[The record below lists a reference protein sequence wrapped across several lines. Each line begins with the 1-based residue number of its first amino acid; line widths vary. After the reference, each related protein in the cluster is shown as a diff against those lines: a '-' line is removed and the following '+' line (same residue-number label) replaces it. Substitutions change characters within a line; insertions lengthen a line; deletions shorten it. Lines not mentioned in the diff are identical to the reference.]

1 MQKILI
7 LCIIIFSFFSKL
19 NSQGFQ
25 WGLKGGFGFSNYGI
39 DKNEFT
45 DPKGNPYS
53 VEGTG
58 SVVSIQLGVSSIV
71 NMNNSIFYFGPEFYY
86 VKGGGKLEFTDLS
99 IGMNG
104 GEKSTITQTDHLFEL
119 AAPIGIKLGLFNIF
133 TGPTFS
139 YRISTNGAA
148 SDYLDNI
155 FNNGLGETNDQSL
168 YMGIVAGLGYSID
181 KNSIINIRYSFP
193 ILGNELTIENNSYS
207 NNMAFSLIGVDLIYI
222 FEQ

>member
-1 MQKILI
+1 
-7 LCIIIFSFFSKL
+7 
-19 NSQGFQ
+19 
-25 WGLKGGFGFSNYGI
+25 
-39 DKNEFT
+39 
-45 DPKGNPYS
+45 
-53 VEGTG
+53 
-58 SVVSIQLGVSSIV
+58 
-71 NMNNSIFYFGPEFYY
+71 
-86 VKGGGKLEFTDLS
+86 
-99 IGMNG
+99 MNG
-104 GEKSTITQTDHLFEL
+104 GEKTTITQTDHLFEL
-119 AAPIGIKLGLFNIF
+119 AAPIGIRLGLFNIF
-133 TGPTFS
+133 SGPTFS

-207 NNMAFSLIGVDLIYI
+207 NNMAFSLISVDLIYI